1 MYRRGFEIKRIK
13 KNINGGIYQMANDE
27 KKPDKVPLKD
37 KTGRRKY
44 IDKMERLEPWPSPP
58 PPPPPKPKKNE

>member
-1 MYRRGFEIKRIK
+1 
-13 KNINGGIYQMANDE
+13 MANDE
-27 KKPDKVPLKD
+27 KKTDKVPLKD
-37 KTGRRKY
+37 KTGRREY